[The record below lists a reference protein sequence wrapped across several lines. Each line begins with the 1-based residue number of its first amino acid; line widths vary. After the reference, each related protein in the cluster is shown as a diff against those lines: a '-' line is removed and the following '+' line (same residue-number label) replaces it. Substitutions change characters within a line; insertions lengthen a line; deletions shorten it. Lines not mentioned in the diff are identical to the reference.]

1 MLVTGYPLVSYDV
14 PWSVLPQTAAPAPV
28 RKRKQT
34 TKQKK
39 QLKIQFHSVFYDVS
53 RRIITNLSFD
63 GDTETIDGS
72 LGAVSLTKDV
82 SIVKLMQTSVRSH
95 TVVLLATLIHST
107 LSPSN
112 WNKAGVMLF
121 TADDDQQLLFWQ
133 IINLVDAFALN
144 EPSDFYSE
152 KQQQKKRNLKSNRLE
167 THQMRK
173 MLLFTF
179 TIEVDTK

>member
-28 RKRKQT
+28 RKRKQR

-39 QLKIQFHSVFYDVS
+39 KLKIQFHSVFYDVS

-63 GDTETIDGS
+63 GDIETIDGS

-95 TVVLLATLIHST
+95 SSVIGHFNPLDFVTVELEQ
-107 LSPSN
+107 
-112 WNKAGVMLF
+112 GGR
-121 TADDDQQLLFWQ
+121 
-133 IINLVDAFALN
+133 DAV
-144 EPSDFYSE
+144 Y
-152 KQQQKKRNLKSNRLE
+152 RR
-167 THQMRK
+167 
-173 MLLFTF
+173 
-179 TIEVDTK
+179 